1 MTLANKH
8 GTIFHLFIYVLRPN
22 NSQSYICDEKCETLY
37 HSSIN
42 ANEFDLR
49 HKETENAI
57 DMERELLREIEFL
70 QHSDTH

>member
-1 MTLANKH
+1 MVQSS
-8 GTIFHLFIYVLRPN
+8 IYLFMFCDQTTVRA
-22 NSQSYICDEKCETLY
+22 ICDEKCETLY

-57 DMERELLREIEFL
+57 DMERELLREIEFP